1 MSYMERYRIAN
12 AQDLIIYAREEVT
25 DISKEVT

>member
-1 MSYMERYRIAN
+1 MSYMERYWIAN
-12 AQDLIIYAREEVT
+12 AQDLTIYAREEVT